1 MPVASSFRGRCQFVQ
16 RPGNAAFPAD
26 HPGDMKALILIAC
39 ALFLGFMAAFYT
51 DGAAH
56 VYAALA
62 AAGSLLLTLK

>member
-1 MPVASSFRGRCQFVQ
+1 VSRAVAV
-16 RPGNAAFPAD
+16 D
-26 HPGDMKALILIAC
+26 HLAEMKALILIAC

-56 VYAALA
+56 VYAGLA

>member
-1 MPVASSFRGRCQFVQ
+1 MSGA
-16 RPGNAAFPAD
+16 PAVD
-26 HPGDMKALILIAC
+26 HKGDMKALILIAC